1 MISYDIYCH
10 PVQSVLIHVHC
21 PGAGN
26 ATAAKGTI
34 AVALTVCS
42 AMIALWLAIL
52 VPSRALLTRLF
63 LPKLPLHSDASRSL
77 MDCIL
82 LIAVGVPADWLN
94 CTLSGVLQGTGRQAL
109 GAQIYV
115 VTYWCVGPMLLWLFA
130 FHLGW
135 EVRGIWTT
143 LAILTNL
150 QVLVMG
156 VRLDCFMYMVIGLQQ
171 S

>member
-1 MISYDIYCH
+1 
-10 PVQSVLIHVHC
+10 
-21 PGAGN
+21 
-26 ATAAKGTI
+26 
-34 AVALTVCS
+34 
-42 AMIALWLAIL
+42 
-52 VPSRALLTRLF
+52 
-63 LPKLPLHSDASRSL
+63 
-77 MDCIL
+77 
-82 LIAVGVPADWLN
+82 
-94 CTLSGVLQGTGRQAL
+94 
-109 GAQIYV
+109 
-115 VTYWCVGPMLLWLFA
+115 MLLWLFA